1 MSAAVQRTMTR
12 ATVVWR
18 LLAGV
23 AVVTPFLMAAAG
35 QAPATVV
42 VSLTLPAIAGEV
54 GCALFPSADGFPNEP
69 DKVRGVRVTA
79 AGTTATC
86 TFDEVAPGTYA
97 VAAFLDTNGNR
108 VSDRNVVGMPT
119 EPWGVS
125 NGVRPRFRAP
135 RFDEAAFAVAAAQ
148 RVAIDVALVK

>member
-1 MSAAVQRTMTR
+1 MHDSRAARSAA
-12 ATVVWR
+12 AR
-18 LLAGV
+18 LIGTLALIAAPV
-23 AVVTPFLMAAAG
+23 AAAA
-35 QAPATVV
+35 QAGATLVV
-42 VSLTLPAIAGEV
+42 RVTHPSLSGEV
-54 GCALFPSADGFPNEP
+54 GCALYPSADGFPNEP
-69 DKVRGVRVTA
+69 DTVRGVRVTA
-79 AGTTATC
+79 TGTTTIC